1 MARKSTTKASR
12 RIIAGGDSVQEAD
25 IILSAPELF
34 YFDINKYIRSI
45 KAASS
50 INFSYRTQLY
60 DMYESAFLDLHLSGV
75 VAKRLRGVTKLPI
88 EFQRDGVP
96 DDELNRQLA
105 SPWMKE
111 LRKDIIMADF
121 WGYSL
126 FQFYLDEEGR
136 LRYDLIPRKHYDPIN
151 QRLLRS
157 QNDTEGRSIE
167 EFENMLFVGKERSLG
182 ILAELMPAI
191 LYKRNNIGDWAKFCE
206 LFGIPIRKYTYDA
219 GDEKTRSRVLQDAMG
234 QGVGAVYIMPKE
246 SNMEIIEAGNKSG
259 SSELYKSFTD
269 YWDRAISIRVLGNT
283 LTTDAS
289 STGTQALGTVHK
301 EVEEEVNEDD
311 CFAILDVLNYYLLP
325 IFENLGFNVSGGEF
339 VYAKRERHDPSQRAD
354 LYLKAQ
360 QLGLPL
366 DPDEMYETMGI
377 KKPDDYEEQMAIKE
391 EHRRAIAEALEEPS
405 KGDKTS
411 SEEPSREDAKGKKS
425 IKDSLARFFRLAPGE
440 NPLGADSDF

>member
-1 MARKSTTKASR
+1 
-12 RIIAGGDSVQEAD
+12 
-25 IILSAPELF
+25 
-34 YFDINKYIRSI
+34 
-45 KAASS
+45 
-50 INFSYRTQLY
+50 
-60 DMYESAFLDLHLSGV
+60 MYESAFLDLHLSGV

-88 EFQRDGVP
+88 EFQRDGIP

-219 GDEKTRSRVLQDAMG
+219 GDEETRRRVLKDAMG

-325 IFENLGFNVSGGEF
+325 IFENLGFNVSGESSSTPSESDTIHRNAQTSTSRLNSSD
-339 VYAKRERHDPSQRAD
+339 YLSTLTRCMKRWGSRSPMTTKSRWLLRKNIAGRLPKRLKSLRRETKRPQKNLRGRTQRG
-354 LYLKAQ
+354 KS
-360 QLGLPL
+360 
-366 DPDEMYETMGI
+366 
-377 KKPDDYEEQMAIKE
+377 
-391 EHRRAIAEALEEPS
+391 PS
-405 KGDKTS
+405 KT
-411 SEEPSREDAKGKKS
+411 A
-425 IKDSLARFFRLAPGE
+425 SLVFSA
-440 NPLGADSDF
+440 